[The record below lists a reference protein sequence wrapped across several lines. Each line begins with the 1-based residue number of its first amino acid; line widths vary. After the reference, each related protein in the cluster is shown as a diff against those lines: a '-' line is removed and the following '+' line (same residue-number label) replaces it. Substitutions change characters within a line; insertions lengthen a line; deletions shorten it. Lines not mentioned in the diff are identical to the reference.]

1 MPRASAQIEEILNE
15 LEETR
20 HSIHDLAEALKQ
32 VSSFSI
38 HLVYRPHP

>member
-20 HSIHDLAEALKQ
+20 RSIHDLTEALKQ
-32 VSSFSI
+32 VRSLHVHSA
-38 HLVYRPHP
+38 H